1 MTGVLIKRGD
11 LEADMTPGRMP
22 CEHEGR
28 DPCDSSTSQ
37 EMPKTASKPP
47 EARRQAQNLASLT
60 SPRREPLLQTP

>member
-37 EMPKTASKPP
+37 EMPKTASNHQKLGIGKG
-47 EARRQAQNLASLT
+47 ESSLDFRLQAS
-60 SPRREPLLQTP
+60 RIMR